1 LKENGGANPAAEF
14 DDLKR
19 KVVRALGEVK
29 PAGSP
34 HSEDEPKSLLLSSRT
49 QGSKLLPSYYLV
61 YFLLVDFL
69 QYPRMGQSEKSA
81 WTVPIRYGGRLYAI
95 EHQKMG
101 LRICAPNSDP
111 NARMS
116 GRPNE
121 QQEMDSELIAK
132 RIQKAVSCA
141 APYFSWLAEKE
152 AEGNR
157 LNVLNH
163 CRWLFERFQFF
174 RTKFFDQKDEIERRN
189 DSLRQN
195 KDRNDIQS
203 ILGCLDSGLLK
214 SSTEADWIAQAAV
227 DAFFSWSEH
236 AFIHLAILRGRVKN
250 GTQVADLAATNWKEK
265 FRAALDLDNRVFKMH
280 YDTLLVIRVQMR
292 NFMAHGAFGKR
303 GEAFLF
309 HSGAGAVPILLTEDA
324 TNSYSFS
331 GDPDFDEV
339 EAIKSIDSFLSD
351 LWSSEISAAE
361 PHLFSKL
368 PSILTFASD
377 GSYSKAMKSKE
388 AMSQLVEYLENQM
401 DAAANMDW

>member
-1 LKENGGANPAAEF
+1 MKEDGGVNVAGDFA
-14 DDLKR
+14 DLRR
-19 KVVRALGEVK
+19 KVVRALGEIE
-29 PAGSP
+29 PAGP
-34 HSEDEPKSLLLSSRT
+34 PQSENEPKALLLSSTTR
-49 QGSKLLPSYYLV
+49 GSKLLPPYYLV

-69 QYPRMGQSEKSA
+69 QYQRMGLWEKSA
-81 WTVPIRYGGRLYAI
+81 WTVPIRYEGRLYAI

-101 LRICAPNSDP
+101 LRISAPNSDP

-116 GRPNE
+116 GRPSE

-132 RIQKAVSCA
+132 KIQKAVSFA
-141 APYFSWLAEKE
+141 TPYFSYRAKKE

-163 CRWLFERFQFF
+163 CEWLFERFQFF
-174 RTKFFDQKDEIERRN
+174 RTRFFEEKDEVERQN
-189 DSLRQN
+189 ESLRQD
-195 KDRNDIQS
+195 KDCTDIQS
-203 ILGCLDSGLLK
+203 LLGVLNSVVLE

-236 AFIHLAILRGRVKN
+236 AFIHIAILRGRVHN
-250 GTQVADLAATNWKEK
+250 GSQVAELAAASWKEK
-265 FRAALDLDNRVFKMH
+265 FRASLGLENPVFKRH
-280 YDTLLVIRVQMR
+280 YDTLLHLRVQMR

-309 HSGAGAVPILLTEDA
+309 HSGAGAVPVLLTEDT
-324 TNSYSFS
+324 TNRYSFF

-339 EAIKSIDSFLSD
+339 EAINAIDSFLSD
-351 LWSSEISAAE
+351 LWSSDVSPAE
-361 PHLFSKL
+361 PYLFSKV

-377 GSYSKAMKSKE
+377 GSYSKAMRSKK
-388 AMSQLVEYLENQM
+388 AMSQLVEYLQNQM

>member
-1 LKENGGANPAAEF
+1 MKEDGGANLGEEF
-14 DDLKR
+14 ADLKR

-29 PAGSP
+29 PAGP
-34 HSEDEPKSLLLSSRT
+34 PQSEDEPKALLLSSSTR
-49 QGSKLLPSYYLV
+49 GSKLLPPYYLV

-69 QYPRMGQSEKSA
+69 QYPRMGQWEKSA
-81 WTVPIRYGGRLYAI
+81 WTVPIRYQGRLYAI

-101 LRICAPNSDP
+101 LRICAPNNDP

-132 RIQKAVSCA
+132 RLQKAVSCA
-141 APYFSWLAEKE
+141 APYFSWRAEKE

-163 CRWLFERFQFF
+163 CKWLFERFQFF
-174 RTKFFDQKDEIERRN
+174 RTRFFDQKDEVERRN
-189 DSLRQN
+189 ESLRQN
-195 KDRNDIQS
+195 EDCNDIQS
-203 ILGCLDSGLLK
+203 LLGVLNSGVLEL
-214 SSTEADWIAQAAV
+214 STEADWIAQAAV

-236 AFIHLAILRGRVKN
+236 AFIHLAILRGRVQN
-250 GTQVADLAATNWKEK
+250 GTQVADLAAANWKAK
-265 FRAALDLDNRVFKMH
+265 FRAALNLDNPVLKMH
-280 YDTLLVIRVQMR
+280 YDTLLLLRAQMR

-309 HSGAGAVPILLTEDA
+309 HSGAGAVPVLLTEDA
-324 TNSYSFS
+324 TNRYSFL

-351 LWSSEISAAE
+351 LWLSEVSPAE
-361 PHLFSKL
+361 PHLFSKV

-377 GSYSKAMKSKE
+377 GSYAKAMRSKE